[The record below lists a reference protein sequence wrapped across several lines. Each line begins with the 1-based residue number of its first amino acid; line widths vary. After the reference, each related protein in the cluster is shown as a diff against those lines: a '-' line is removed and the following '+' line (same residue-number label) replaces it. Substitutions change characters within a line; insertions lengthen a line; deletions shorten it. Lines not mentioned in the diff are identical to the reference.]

1 MRKKRVRIGEKSIET
16 LMLICAFASVA
27 AVILII
33 YLIFNEGL
41 PIFSTVSVWD
51 FITGTKW
58 VPSSDMFGILP
69 MIVGSFYTTAI
80 ALIIGI
86 PVGIGCAIFL
96 AEIAPGKLA
105 AFLRKCVEI
114 LAGIPSIVY
123 GFFGL
128 VVLVP
133 IVKSLGGGTGLSVFA
148 GGLILAIMILPT
160 IISISEVSLRAV
172 PHWYKDGS
180 IALGASKWQ
189 TIKKVSLP
197 TAKSGIV
204 AGIVL
209 GVGRAIG
216 ETMAI
221 MLVAGNIPIFP
232 ESIFR
237 PVRTMTVNIVMDMGY
252 VSNGSD
258 HYHALYGTAIVLFV
272 FIMIIN
278 AIVIALSRK
287 RVAR

>member
-1 MRKKRVRIGEKSIET
+1 MKKRKLRIGEKSIES
-16 LMLICAFASVA
+16 LMLICAFASVV
-27 AVILII
+27 AVLLII
-33 YLIFNEGL
+33 YLIFKEGL

-51 FITGTKW
+51 FLTGKTW
-58 VPSSDMFGILP
+58 NPLDDVFGILP
-69 MIVGSFYTTAI
+69 MIVGSFYTTGI
-80 ALIIGI
+80 ALLIGI

-96 AEIAPGKLA
+96 AEIAPRKLGA
-105 AFLRKCVEI
+105 VLRKCVEV
-114 LAGIPSIVY
+114 LAGIPSVVY

-128 VVLVP
+128 AVLVP
-133 IVKSLGGGTGLSVFA
+133 FIKSIGGGTGLSVIA

-172 PHWYKDGS
+172 PHAYKDGS
-180 IALGASKWQ
+180 VALGASNWQ
-189 TIKKVSLP
+189 TIVKVSLP
-197 TAKSGIV
+197 IAKSGII
-204 AGIVL
+204 ASIVL

-221 MLVAGNIPIFP
+221 MLVAGNVPIFP

-237 PVRTMTVNIVMDMGY
+237 PVRTLTVNVVMEMGY
-252 VSNGSD
+252 AVNGSN
-258 HYHALYGTAIVLFV
+258 HYSALFGTAIVLFV

-278 AIVIALSRK
+278 AVVIALSRK

>member
-1 MRKKRVRIGEKSIET
+1 MKKRNLRIGEKSIES
-16 LMLICAFASVA
+16 LMLICAFASVV
-27 AVILII
+27 AVLLII
-33 YLIFNEGL
+33 YLIFKEGL

-51 FITGTKW
+51 FLTGKTW
-58 VPSSDMFGILP
+58 NPLDDVFGILP
-69 MIVGSFYTTAI
+69 MIVGSFYTTGI
-80 ALIIGI
+80 ALLIGI

-96 AEIAPGKLA
+96 AEIAPRKLGA
-105 AFLRKCVEI
+105 VLRKCVEV
-114 LAGIPSIVY
+114 LAGIPSVVY

-128 VVLVP
+128 AVLVP
-133 IVKSLGGGTGLSVFA
+133 FIKSIGGGTGLSVIA

-172 PHWYKDGS
+172 PHAYKDGS
-180 IALGASKWQ
+180 VALGASNWQ
-189 TIKKVSLP
+189 TIVKVSLP
-197 TAKSGIV
+197 TAKSGII
-204 AGIVL
+204 ASIVL

-221 MLVAGNIPIFP
+221 MLVAGNVPIFP

-237 PVRTMTVNIVMDMGY
+237 PVRTLTVNVVMEMGY
-252 VSNGSD
+252 AVNGSD
-258 HYHALYGTAIVLFV
+258 HYSALFGTAIVLFV

-278 AIVIALSRK
+278 AVVIALSRK